1 MNSSTNTPTKPVDS
15 TLAIVSDPKT
25 KFAENVRK
33 WVAIDTQ
40 IRYINEKAK
49 TLRDLK
55 HDTAAQ
61 LCDYITTRRLE
72 QRKIEITDGEL
83 KMFSKT
89 EYQTLTFT
97 YVEECLDKLIPNKE
111 HVQHILKYMKEN
123 RNTTVTSDI
132 RRTFSK

>member
-1 MNSSTNTPTKPVDS
+1 MNITKPAESALV
-15 TLAIVSDPKT
+15 VSDPKT

-40 IRYINEKAK
+40 IRYVNEKAK
-49 TLRDLK
+49 TLRELK
-55 HDTAAQ
+55 RDTTAQ
-61 LCDYITTRRLE
+61 LCDYITTHRLE

-111 HVQHILKYMKEN
+111 HVQYIIKYMKEN